1 MPFQPSEPFVPAP
14 GLANPHAQTIF
25 AALVRPTRLPPL
37 RRERLELPDG
47 DFVDLDTFDGPTG
60 APHVVVLHGLE
71 GSSRAGY
78 VTAILRGAQERGW
91 GATAVNFRSCS
102 GEPNRLA
109 RSYHSG
115 DIGDTLAVLKFLR
128 ARVTGPLYAAGFS
141 LGANVMCRMLEE
153 TGAEAPVEAAASMS
167 APYDLD
173 ACCRKLDGAGAFQLL
188 YRERFLR
195 TLKGKAHAKL
205 QRFPDAFDGRAM
217 RAARTIRAFDDA
229 VTAPLHGFR
238 DAAHY
243 YAESSSGPRLHRI
256 QRPTLLLSAADD
268 PMLERP
274 VIPPAATDNPHL
286 SVVLTERGGHVGFVA
301 GSPHRPFFW
310 GEAQMLK
317 FLDEVRSGARVA
329 PPQPNQATSPSFREG
344 RTP

>member
-14 GLANPHAQTIF
+14 GLANPHAQTIY
-25 AALVRPTRLPPL
+25 ASLARPTHAPAV
-37 RRERLELPDG
+37 RRERLDLPDG

-78 VTAILRGAQERGW
+78 VTAILRGAEERGW
-91 GATAVNFRSCS
+91 GGTAVNFRSCS

-115 DIGDTLAVLKFLR
+115 DIGDALAVMRHLR

-141 LGANVMCRMLEE
+141 LGANVLCRLLEE
-153 TGAEAPVEAAASMS
+153 TGSQAPVEAAAAMS
-167 APYDLD
+167 APYDL
-173 ACCRKLDGAGAFQLL
+173 ARCCDRLDGPGPFQRL

-195 TLKGKAHAKL
+195 TLKGKAREKL
-205 QRFPDAFDGRAM
+205 RRFPDAFDGRAM
-217 RAARTIRAFDDA
+217 AATRTIRGFDDA

-243 YAESSSGPRLHRI
+243 YAEASAGPRLHQI
-256 QRPTLLLSAADD
+256 QRPTLLLSSHDD
-268 PMLERP
+268 PLLREP
-274 VIPPAATDNPHL
+274 VIPPAAADNPHL
-286 SVVLTERGGHVGFVA
+286 SVLLTERGGHVGFVA
-301 GSPHRPFFW
+301 GGAHRPSFW

-317 FLDEVRSGARVA
+317 FLSEVRSGAHSA
-329 PPQPNQATSPSFREG
+329 QPK
-344 RTP
+344 